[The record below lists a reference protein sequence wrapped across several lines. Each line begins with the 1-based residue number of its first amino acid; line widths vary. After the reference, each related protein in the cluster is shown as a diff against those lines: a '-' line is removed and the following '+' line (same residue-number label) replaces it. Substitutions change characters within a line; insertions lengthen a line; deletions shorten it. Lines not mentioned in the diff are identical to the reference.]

1 MNIDV
6 QTDVPESSQESSF
19 MNATLQSASETHA
32 ISIAIN
38 LPSGAAERDGVNLED
53 AISVQDWMH
62 RIFQSALEYGCE
74 INVQVGPA
82 EK

>member
-6 QTDVPESSQESSF
+6 QTEVPESSQESSF
-19 MNATLQSASETHA
+19 MNATLQSASETH
-32 ISIAIN
+32 SINIAVH
-38 LPSGAAERDGVNLED
+38 LPSGAAEKEGVNLDD

-74 INVQVGPA
+74 ISVQVGPA